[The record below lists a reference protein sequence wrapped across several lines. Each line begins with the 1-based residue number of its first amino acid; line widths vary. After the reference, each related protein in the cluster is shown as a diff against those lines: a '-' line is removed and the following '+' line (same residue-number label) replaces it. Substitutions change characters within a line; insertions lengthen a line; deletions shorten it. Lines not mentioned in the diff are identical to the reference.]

1 MVVFLLLTVVF
12 AGGATMVTSEAGTSS
27 FTEDNPVQEALESV
41 NQEFSPSFG
50 SSNGTTQLLQTAPD
64 VLSKTQL
71 LYMLEAQERLSERS
85 SLEVIGTQSVAQ
97 FVAREID
104 PSTTTIDA
112 QIEAIERS
120 TPAEIEAAVGR
131 TAETPGFSSLL
142 TEDFNP
148 QSASAWGTV
157 TTLTTVS
164 HDIEVEG
171 GAGQGGDSPLTPIQL
186 RAQDVVSSV
195 GGDIRVFGSGITSA
209 ESGNIIGDSLLIV
222 TPAAVVLILVFL
234 VFSYRDPI
242 DLLLGIVSLV
252 MALIWT
258 FGFMG
263 ITGIPFS
270 QLLIAIPPLLLAVG
284 IDFGIHAINRYREE
298 RVQGRNIDSSMRIAT
313 DQLLVAFFI
322 VTGTTVFSFGS
333 NIISDL
339 QPTRQFGIV
348 AAVGIVFTFLIFG
361 IFLPAAKVWAD
372 RLRDAYGFLEF
383 GMAPLGEEGSIVGRV
398 LTIGVTAARKAPY
411 AVLVL
416 ALLVTVVGGFYATDI
431 RSSFSNEDF
440 LPPEDNPDYVQ
451 ALPEPFAPSEYS
463 VTETTNYLEDNF
475 ASGEEDTVTIYVEGP
490 LRQDNALE
498 QIQRANR
505 NPPDSF
511 IGGRTPEDEQSIIT
525 VIQGYAEQSPE
536 FRRLVDRND
545 ADDDGVPEDNLE
557 RVYNALL
564 DSPAPS
570 CSRRSPISS
579 WPPRSRVSSPR

>member
-1 MVVFLLLTVVF
+1 
-12 AGGATMVTSEAGTSS
+12 MVTSEVGTSP
-27 FTEDNPVQEALESV
+27 FTEDNPAQEALESV

-71 LYMLEAQERLSERS
+71 LYMLEAQEGLSERP
-85 SLEVIGTQSVAQ
+85 SLEVIGTQSAAQ

-104 PSTTTIDA
+104 PSATTIDA

-131 TAETPGFSSLL
+131 AAETPGLSSLL
-142 TEDFNP
+142 IEDFNP
-148 QSASAWGTV
+148 QSASASRA
-157 TTLTTVS
+157 LTTVS

-209 ESGNIIGDSLLIV
+209 EFGNIIGDSLLIV

-313 DQLLVAFFI
+313 DQLLAAFFI

>member
-12 AGGATMVTSEAGTSS
+12 AGGATMVTSEVGTSS
-27 FTEDNPVQEALESV
+27 FTEDNPAQEALESV
-41 NQEFSPSFG
+41 NQEFSPPFE

-71 LYMLEAQERLSERS
+71 LYMLEAQEGLSERP
-85 SLEVIGTQSVAQ
+85 SLEVIGTQSAAQ

-131 TAETPGFSSLL
+131 AAETPGFSSLL
-142 TEDFNP
+142 IEDFNP
-148 QSASAWGTV
+148 QSASASGA
-157 TTLTTVS
+157 LTTVS

-298 RVQGRNIDSSMRIAT
+298 RSRA
-313 DQLLVAFFI
+313 
-322 VTGTTVFSFGS
+322 GTSIRRCGS
-333 NIISDL
+333 
-339 QPTRQFGIV
+339 QPT
-348 AAVGIVFTFLIFG
+348 
-361 IFLPAAKVWAD
+361 
-372 RLRDAYGFLEF
+372 
-383 GMAPLGEEGSIVGRV
+383 
-398 LTIGVTAARKAPY
+398 
-411 AVLVL
+411 
-416 ALLVTVVGGFYATDI
+416 
-431 RSSFSNEDF
+431 
-440 LPPEDNPDYVQ
+440 
-451 ALPEPFAPSEYS
+451 
-463 VTETTNYLEDNF
+463 
-475 ASGEEDTVTIYVEGP
+475 
-490 LRQDNALE
+490 
-498 QIQRANR
+498 
-505 NPPDSF
+505 
-511 IGGRTPEDEQSIIT
+511 
-525 VIQGYAEQSPE
+525 
-536 FRRLVDRND
+536 
-545 ADDDGVPEDNLE
+545 
-557 RVYNALL
+557 
-564 DSPAPS
+564 S
-570 CSRRSPISS
+570 C
-579 WPPRSRVSSPR
+579 

>member
-50 SSNGTTQLLQTAPD
+50 SSNGTTQLLRTAPD

-71 LYMLEAQERLSERS
+71 LYMLEAQEGLSERPT
-85 SLEVIGTQSVAQ
+85 LEVIGTQSAAQ

-104 PSTTTIDA
+104 PSATTIDA

-131 TAETPGFSSLL
+131 AAETPGFSSLL

-148 QSASAWGTV
+148 QSASASE
-157 TTLTTVS
+157 TLTTVS

-209 ESGNIIGDSLLIV
+209 EFGNIIGDSLLIV

-298 RVQGRNIDSSMRIAT
+298 RVQGRDIDSSMRIAT

-322 VTGTTVFSFGS
+322 VTGTTVFGFGS

-339 QPTRQFGIV
+339 QLTRQFGIV

-372 RLRDAYGFLEF
+372 RLRDAYGFPEF

-451 ALPEPFAPSEYS
+451 ALSEPFAPSEYS